1 MVINKKVSKVYKFAE
16 VIFVGEVF
24 VGTVF
29 VETGFFSM
37 TSDHAT
43 SILLSQVIT
52 KSSIILLHIRHFH
65 LEFFIRM

>member
-16 VIFVGEVF
+16 VIFVGEVL

-37 TSDHAT
+37 ASDHAT

-65 LEFFIRM
+65 IEFIH